1 MESST
6 YLGEDCTNLRM
17 RFSVLVLV
25 FVVESFVRNRCPC
38 FVRVQRILLFFLRR
52 SWVWS

>member
-6 YLGEDCTNLRM
+6 DLGEDCTNLRM
-17 RFSVLVLV
+17 RYSVLV

-38 FVRVQRILLFFLRR
+38 FVRVQRMVLLFFLRR
-52 SWVWS
+52 STCLE